1 MGIISSPLS
10 GQVVSGNVNFTVE
23 SQDENGISEIQ
34 FSINGNIVETVSD
47 VFSHTYIWDTTLLDN
62 GSEHSLSSSITDH
75 FGNTSLLQPVLV
87 RVQN

>member
-34 FSINGNIVETVSD
+34 FSINGDIVETVFD

-75 FGNTSLLQPVLV
+75 LEIHRFYN
-87 RVQN
+87 RY